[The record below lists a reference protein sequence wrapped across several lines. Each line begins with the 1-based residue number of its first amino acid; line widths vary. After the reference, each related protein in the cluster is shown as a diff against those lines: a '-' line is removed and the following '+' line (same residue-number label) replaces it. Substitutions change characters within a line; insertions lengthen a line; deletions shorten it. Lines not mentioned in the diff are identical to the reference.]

1 MDGYRTTVLSGW
13 YSRYV
18 AAVGVI
24 AAAAIAPLATTQA
37 APPVAPVLILGALLC
52 FAENA
57 DLRLPSGASMSG
69 GFVVA
74 MAAILVFHHDGALG
88 AMLVGLFA
96 GLYLPNVRAGE
107 WRKVTFNSSTYALA
121 MGLGVVVLSAIP
133 ASWPH
138 STGLL
143 LVAALP
149 TGVAWFAVNVCL
161 VSLAVALYERARP
174 SAVLRSLLEWHWHI
188 YPFAVLGVFLG
199 RLYLDVGPTIV
210 VLVVTPVLA
219 ARGTFA
225 SYARVREA
233 HEAALR
239 TLVLAL
245 ESKDPYTAGHVER
258 VATYADY
265 IAEELGLRP
274 AARRRV
280 HAAALMHDIGKLA
293 IPNQLLNKPDR
304 LTAFEYER
312 VRRHEEVTF
321 EILRRIDLLRPISPS
336 ITARQPRVE
345 RAWPRT
351 AIEPCVIAV
360 ADAYDAM
367 TSTRAYRRALPRE
380 VAFRELRDNVGTQF
394 DQRCVDAL
402 IHAVG
407 QRDQDGDSV
416 WVDIDEQLWSVM
428 PPVMGPGSAGL
439 GDLAD
444 APAR

>member
-1 MDGYRTTVLSGW
+1 M
-13 YSRYV
+13 
-18 AAVGVI
+18 
-24 AAAAIAPLATTQA
+24 
-37 APPVAPVLILGALLC
+37 
-52 FAENA
+52 
-57 DLRLPSGASMSG
+57 
-69 GFVVA
+69 
-74 MAAILVFHHDGALG
+74 
-88 AMLVGLFA
+88 
-96 GLYLPNVRAGE
+96 
-107 WRKVTFNSSTYALA
+107 
-121 MGLGVVVLSAIP
+121 
-133 ASWPH
+133 
-138 STGLL
+138 
-143 LVAALP
+143 
-149 TGVAWFAVNVCL
+149 
-161 VSLAVALYERARP
+161 
-174 SAVLRSLLEWHWHI
+174 
-188 YPFAVLGVFLG
+188 
-199 RLYLDVGPTIV
+199 
-210 VLVVTPVLA
+210 
-219 ARGTFA
+219 
-225 SYARVREA
+225 
-233 HEAALR
+233 
-239 TLVLAL
+239 AL

-402 IHAVG
+402 IQAGAPEPKYLFLSHSEVPHAG
-407 QRDQDGDSV
+407 GIGRFLSRFPDAIACGDV
-416 WVDIDEQLWSVM
+416 ADLHLVFPEYANRFVQLN
-428 PPVMGPGSAGL
+428 PGDTLPL
-439 GDLAD
+439 GGTDFVVVEGVFRDLATRPFGASFALLSKPIVSKKSAHGIAFANTRSD
-444 APAR
+444 PGQVFGTCDGQIKA

>member
-24 AAAAIAPLATTQA
+24 AAAAIVALATTQA
-37 APPVAPVLILGALLC
+37 APPVAPVLIL
-52 FAENA
+52 
-57 DLRLPSGASMSG
+57 
-69 GFVVA
+69 
-74 MAAILVFHHDGALG
+74 
-88 AMLVGLFA
+88 
-96 GLYLPNVRAGE
+96 
-107 WRKVTFNSSTYALA
+107 
-121 MGLGVVVLSAIP
+121 
-133 ASWPH
+133 
-138 STGLL
+138 GLL

-280 HAAALMHDIGKLA
+280 RGAALMHDIGKFA

-304 LTAFEYER
+304 LTATVYER
-312 VRRHEEVTF
+312 VRTHEAVTF
-321 EILRRIDLLRPISPS
+321 
-336 ITARQPRVE
+336 
-345 RAWPRT
+345 
-351 AIEPCVIAV
+351 
-360 ADAYDAM
+360 
-367 TSTRAYRRALPRE
+367 
-380 VAFRELRDNVGTQF
+380 
-394 DQRCVDAL
+394 
-402 IHAVG
+402 
-407 QRDQDGDSV
+407 
-416 WVDIDEQLWSVM
+416 
-428 PPVMGPGSAGL
+428 
-439 GDLAD
+439 
-444 APAR
+444 